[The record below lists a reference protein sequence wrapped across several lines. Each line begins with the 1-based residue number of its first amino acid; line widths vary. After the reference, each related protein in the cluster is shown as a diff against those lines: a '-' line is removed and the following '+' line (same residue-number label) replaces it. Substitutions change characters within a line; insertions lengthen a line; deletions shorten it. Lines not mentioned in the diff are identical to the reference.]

1 MVRNS
6 SREGWLME
14 GQRAFNHQL
23 RRRLWTIGKHT
34 DTDMRQTGP
43 TLSHSRTRCSFHS
56 DQWPHGRFFCL
67 IWFATLLI
75 VFGKAT
81 GHRGLQRNLED
92 FFCSVDQDGNGEIER
107 VEATK
112 FLKSLNTRL
121 VEKYGNGA
129 KEGSSDLFIS
139 NQFEAF
145 SYGGTTISSEEMMDH
160 LQNMMTANHVVDWV
174 IHGLQLPQY
183 AEAFRQ
189 NAIMGLDFPALIENE
204 SRALGEELGVNS
216 LFHRTKITRAIV
228 HQVFG
233 IGATPGSPLGLM
245 CTPSNCGGIQLN
257 WEVPPV
263 RGSPPLHKYL
273 VQRWNMSSSTWIQV
287 ADTQENS
294 FFDTGSLIPGK
305 TFSYRVQ
312 SWGGHGPSKWISTDG
327 CIAGENQL
335 LASPVHAPSDT
346 VGLTLQPPQPQ
357 EADCVAKTQDEQH
370 IPDNEINSTF
380 TWQNSTIFLLV
391 AVLSRHALFF
401 DVTFAAW
408 VLLKKKMWMILCQA
422 IESDY
427 LWLRTLARSL
437 VMAWESWRYV
447 QEKIWTLSRTGVQST
462 IGLQQ
467 PLLDPK
473 PVQPL
478 IPLSSS
484 ELEYIRKLPIS
495 HSSSADSLNG
505 VNASFPSLPPTEMSG
520 SSPSRTEL
528 GTETDDEIDKKSV
541 AAPTSPQLEEPA
553 PIRSKH
559 RCNHDGCKTRFDRWH
574 SVQDWWMKFNNH
586 YCRECQRVFCVR
598 HTRISPHGARG
609 QCGLD
614 SNCYCYT
621 CFASLPS
628 DSKRKLEDVNRLRFG
643 PLASANDHS
652 FRWPSL
658 TISSR
663 SRG

>member
-1 MVRNS
+1 MNCLVHCYES
-6 SREGWLME
+6 SILNLM
-14 GQRAFNHQL
+14 
-23 RRRLWTIGKHT
+23 
-34 DTDMRQTGP
+34 
-43 TLSHSRTRCSFHS
+43 
-56 DQWPHGRFFCL
+56 
-67 IWFATLLI
+67 
-75 VFGKAT
+75 
-81 GHRGLQRNLED
+81 
-92 FFCSVDQDGNGEIER
+92 
-107 VEATK
+107 
-112 FLKSLNTRL
+112 
-121 VEKYGNGA
+121 
-129 KEGSSDLFIS
+129 FILC
-139 NQFEAF
+139 Q
-145 SYGGTTISSEEMMDH
+145 DH

-174 IHGLQLPQY
+174 MHGLQLPQY

-233 IGATPGSPLGLM
+233 IGATPGSPLGLT

-294 FFDTGSLIPGK
+294 FLDTGSLIPGK

-335 LASPVHAPSDT
+335 LASLVHAPSDT

-370 IPDNEINSTF
+370 IPDNENDSTF

-473 PVQPL
+473 PVQSL

-559 RCNHDGCKTRFDRWH
+559 R
-574 SVQDWWMKFNNH
+574 
-586 YCRECQRVFCVR
+586 
-598 HTRISPHGARG
+598 
-609 QCGLD
+609 
-614 SNCYCYT
+614 
-621 CFASLPS
+621 
-628 DSKRKLEDVNRLRFG
+628 
-643 PLASANDHS
+643 
-652 FRWPSL
+652 
-658 TISSR
+658 
-663 SRG
+663 